1 MSNWTGLPDNL
12 YRLQEYVKVGTGGS
26 HQWDYHQLASGA
38 AVVVDHEEETVA
50 LIRATG
56 DDHVTP
62 LDTAEFITLSRS
74 SMRGLLLC
82 AKAVL
87 AIKARIDGEFDNKC
101 LMTFGALSPSRI
113 DDVLWIANTAAG
125 GITEGVNNDLQS

>member
-1 MSNWTGLPDNL
+1 METNNWNGLPDNL
-12 YRLQEYVKVGTGGS
+12 YRLQEYVKVGTGVS

-38 AVVVDHEEETVA
+38 AVVVDHEEVDVCLVRT
-50 LIRATG
+50 TG
-56 DDHVTP
+56 ADHVTP
-62 LDTAEFITLSRS
+62 LDTAEFITISRN

-101 LMTFGALSPSRI
+101 LMTFGALSPSMV

-125 GITEGVNNDLQS
+125 AIQGDEGD